1 MTPQAEMV
9 GRNETIVAAEAAFT
23 DAREA
28 ELEEGTSI
36 ESRRK
41 QQARP
46 SSCSGPGGFASC
58 HHKEET
64 GNNLQDGPDVS
75 GIPLLTDPRFSR
87 YETWPSDATS

>member
-1 MTPQAEMV
+1 MV

-46 SSCSGPGGFASC
+46 PSCSGPGGFASS
-58 HHKEET
+58 HHRADNRT
-64 GNNLQDGPDVS
+64 YLQDVPAVRQLL
-75 GIPLLTDPRFSR
+75 LLTSPQFSR
-87 YETWPSDATS
+87 CETWPFDVTSGVNA